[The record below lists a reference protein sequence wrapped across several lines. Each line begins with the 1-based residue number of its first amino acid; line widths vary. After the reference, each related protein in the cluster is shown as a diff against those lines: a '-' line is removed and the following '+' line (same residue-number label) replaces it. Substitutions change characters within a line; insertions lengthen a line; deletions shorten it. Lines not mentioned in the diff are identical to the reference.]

1 MHLKVLTYNI
11 HRAIGVDRRFRPERI
26 VEILTHH
33 DADLALLQ
41 EVDEGAPRDIAWLR
55 RHTREDVQ
63 IAAVTDTRANLAL
76 SGPLS
81 RDILQPITDTDLA
94 NEAFPYLTARTIRVA
109 DLDVDAVRISYAGEL
124 GWELACAAS
133 DGPQLWDALWNAGT
147 AHGLVAAGRAA
158 LGTLRL
164 EKGYRAWGTDMTRGD
179 GPAEAGLAF
188 TVRTTDRDFIG
199 GDALA
204 TRPAAPRTL
213 RTIVLDDEQVAMG
226 AEPVEV
232 GGESVGFVT
241 SAGWGPT
248 VERSIAYAWLPRGL
262 AHGTEVDVRYFDRTL
277 HGRIAEATLFD
288 PDGRRVRS

>member
-1 MHLKVLTYNI
+1 MAPASREGRRRDRGG
-11 HRAIGVDRRFRPERI
+11 HR
-26 VEILTHH
+26 HS
-33 DADLALLQ
+33 
-41 EVDEGAPRDIAWLR
+41 
-55 RHTREDVQ
+55 
-63 IAAVTDTRANLAL
+63 ANLAL

-81 RDILQPITDTDLA
+81 RDILQPITDADLA
-94 NEAFPYLTARTIRVA
+94 NEAFPYLMARTIRVA

-147 AHGLVAAGRAA
+147 GHGLVAAGRAA

-179 GPAEAGLAF
+179 SPAEAGLAF

-199 GDALA
+199 ADALA
-204 TRPAAPRTL
+204 TRPAAARTL
-213 RTIVLDDEQVAMG
+213 RTIALDDEQVAMG